1 MSGAQQGAH
10 PESHRTLL
18 PMEQY
23 AREFY
28 EAWEFTERLG
38 LDAPNIR
45 LAIKKDCLKLEC
57 ARGPL
62 QRLFDRYS
70 VEEIAE
76 QALAINMQLL
86 PDLSV
91 ALGVPL
97 TLTGGW
103 FETAG
108 KPCYRHGRELIR
120 ELLNHGIEHYGVAG
134 IPMHFWF
141 TSPAAEV
148 LDVLLPA
155 VMAVSTGNVG
165 ATTGVIYLSNR
176 ESNLP
181 VTYHPTILGAGF
193 LEKIGAVLSK
203 P

>member
-10 PESHRTLL
+10 SESHGTLL
-18 PMEQY
+18 PMERY

-38 LDAPNIR
+38 LEAPNVR

-62 QRLFDRYS
+62 QRLFNRYS
-70 VEEIAE
+70 VEEIAA
-76 QALAINMQLL
+76 QTLAINLQLL
-86 PDLSV
+86 PDLSE
-91 ALGVPL
+91 AFSAPL

-108 KPCYRHGRELIR
+108 KACYQHGRELIQ
-120 ELLNHGIEHYGVAG
+120 ELLTYGIERHGAAG
-134 IPMHFWF
+134 IPMHYWF

-155 VMAVSTGNVG
+155 VMAASTGNAG

-176 ESNLP
+176 ERNLP
-181 VTYHPTILGAGF
+181 VTYHPTILGAEF
-193 LEKIGAVLSK
+193 LEKVGAVLSK

>member
-1 MSGAQQGAH
+1 MSGARKSGYLEPH
-10 PESHRTLL
+10 GTLL

-38 LDAPNIR
+38 LEVPNIR
-45 LAIKKDCLKLEC
+45 LAIRKDCLKLEC

-76 QALAINMQLL
+76 QALAINIQLL
-86 PDLSV
+86 PDLSA

-103 FETAG
+103 FETAR
-108 KPCYRHGRELIR
+108 KPCYQHGRELIR
-120 ELLNHGIEHYGVAG
+120 ELLTHGIEHYGAAG

-155 VMAVSTGNVG
+155 VMAVSTGNIH

-181 VTYHPTILGAGF
+181 VIYHPTILGADF
-193 LEKIGAVLSK
+193 LEKIGAVLFK